1 MDLSIKVILIILFVF
16 FATLSL
22 FFIIDPNL
30 ISVFPGADF
39 TEETMYEWRLRTII
53 PSLYLTIC
61 YFIYRYFAG
70 KNPTST
76 LWPIY
81 IVITSFVI
89 TQFVAIFFMGITIAQ
104 IFCFIVTIGTAV
116 VLRLAD
122 LKRSRQIIGR
132 F

>member
-1 MDLSIKVILIILFVF
+1 MDLTTIILIVLFVF

-22 FFIIDPNL
+22 FFIIDPNS
-30 ISVFPGADF
+30 ISVFPGAGF
-39 TEETMYEWRLRTII
+39 TEEEMYEWRLRTII

-61 YFIYRYFAG
+61 YFIYRFFAG

-81 IVITSFVI
+81 IVITSFSI
-89 TQFVAIFFMGITIAQ
+89 TQLIAFFFMGISIAQ
-104 IFCFIVTIGTAV
+104 VICFLITIGTAFA
-116 VLRLAD
+116 LRMAD

>member
-1 MDLSIKVILIILFVF
+1 MDLTTKVILIVLFVF

-30 ISVFPGADF
+30 ISVFPGAGF
-39 TEETMYEWRLRTII
+39 TEEEMYEWRLRTII

-61 YFIYRYFAG
+61 YFIYRFFSG

-81 IVITSFVI
+81 IVITSFAI
-89 TQFVAIFFMGITIAQ
+89 TQFGAFFFMGISITQ
-104 IFCFIVTIGTAV
+104 ILCFLVTIGTAFA
-116 VLRLAD
+116 LRMAD

>member
-1 MDLSIKVILIILFVF
+1 MDLTTKVILIVLFVF

-22 FFIIDPNL
+22 FLIIDPNL
-30 ISVFPGADF
+30 ISIFPGAGF
-39 TEETMYEWRLRTII
+39 TEQEMYEWRLRTII

-61 YFIYRYFAG
+61 YFIYRFFAG

-81 IVITSFVI
+81 IVIASFAI
-89 TQFVAIFFMGITIAQ
+89 IQFIAFFFMGISITQVVCFLITIA
-104 IFCFIVTIGTAV
+104 TAFA
-116 VLRLAD
+116 LRMAD

>member
-1 MDLSIKVILIILFVF
+1 MDLTTKVILIVLFVF

-30 ISVFPGADF
+30 ISIFPGAGF
-39 TEETMYEWRLRTII
+39 TEQEMYEWRLRTII

-61 YFIYRYFAG
+61 YFIYRFFAG

-81 IVITSFVI
+81 IVITSFAI
-89 TQFVAIFFMGITIAQ
+89 TQFIAFFFMGISITQ
-104 IFCFIVTIGTAV
+104 ILCFVITIGTTFA
-116 VLRLAD
+116 LRMAD

>member
-1 MDLSIKVILIILFVF
+1 MEIDEQSFLLFILQFVISF
-16 FATLSL
+16 T
-22 FFIIDPNL
+22 
-30 ISVFPGADF
+30 DF
-39 TEETMYEWRLRTII
+39 CR
-53 PSLYLTIC
+53 
-61 YFIYRYFAG
+61 

-81 IVITSFVI
+81 IVITSFAI
-89 TQFVAIFFMGITIAQ
+89 TQFIAIFFMGITITQ
-104 IFCFIVTIGTAV
+104 IFCFLVTIGTAV

>member
-1 MDLSIKVILIILFVF
+1 MDLTTKVILIVLFVF

-22 FFIIDPNL
+22 FFIIDPDL
-30 ISVFPGADF
+30 ISVFPGAGF
-39 TEETMYEWRLRTII
+39 TEEEMYEWRLRTII

-61 YFIYRYFAG
+61 YFIYRFFAG
-70 KNPTST
+70 KNPPST

-81 IVITSFVI
+81 IVITSFAI
-89 TQFVAIFFMGITIAQ
+89 TQFVAFFFMGISITQ
-104 IFCFIVTIGTAV
+104 ILCFLVTIGTAFA
-116 VLRLAD
+116 LRMAD

>member
-1 MDLSIKVILIILFVF
+1 MDLTTIILIVLFVF

-30 ISVFPGADF
+30 ISVFPGAGF
-39 TEETMYEWRLRTII
+39 TEEEMYEWRLRTII

-61 YFIYRYFAG
+61 YFIYRFFAG

-81 IVITSFVI
+81 IVITSFSI
-89 TQFVAIFFMGITIAQ
+89 TQLIAFFFMGISIAQ
-104 IFCFIVTIGTAV
+104 VICFLITIGTAFA
-116 VLRLAD
+116 LRMAD
-122 LKRSRQIIGR
+122 LKRSREIIG
-132 F
+132 

>member
-1 MDLSIKVILIILFVF
+1 MDLTTKVILIVLFVF

-30 ISVFPGADF
+30 ISIFPGASF
-39 TEETMYEWRLRTII
+39 TEQEMYEWRLRTII

-61 YFIYRYFAG
+61 YFIYRFFAG

-81 IVITSFVI
+81 IVITSFAI
-89 TQFVAIFFMGITIAQ
+89 TQFIAFFFMGISIAQVVCFLITIA
-104 IFCFIVTIGTAV
+104 TAFA
-116 VLRLAD
+116 LRMAD

>member
-1 MDLSIKVILIILFVF
+1 MDLKTKVILIVLFVF
-16 FATLSL
+16 FTTLSL
-22 FFIIDPNL
+22 CFIIDPNL
-30 ISVFPGADF
+30 ISVFPGAGF
-39 TEETMYEWRLRTII
+39 TEEEMYEWRLRTII

-61 YFIYRYFAG
+61 YFIYRFFAG

-81 IVITSFVI
+81 IVITSFAI
-89 TQFVAIFFMGITIAQ
+89 TQFIAFFFMGISITQ
-104 IFCFIVTIGTAV
+104 ILCFLITIGTAFA
-116 VLRLAD
+116 LRMAD

>member
-1 MDLSIKVILIILFVF
+1 MDLTTKVILIVLFVF

-22 FFIIDPNL
+22 FFITDPNL
-30 ISVFPGADF
+30 ISIFPGAGF
-39 TEETMYEWRLRTII
+39 TEQEMYEWRLRTII

-61 YFIYRYFAG
+61 YFIYRFFAG

-81 IVITSFVI
+81 IVITSFSI
-89 TQFVAIFFMGITIAQ
+89 TQLIAFFFMGISITQVI
-104 IFCFIVTIGTAV
+104 CFLITIGTAFA
-116 VLRLAD
+116 LRMAD

>member
-1 MDLSIKVILIILFVF
+1 MDLTTKVILIVLFVF

-30 ISVFPGADF
+30 ISIFPGAGF
-39 TEETMYEWRLRTII
+39 TEQEMYEWRLRTII

-61 YFIYRYFAG
+61 YFIYRFFAG

-81 IVITSFVI
+81 IVITSFAI
-89 TQFVAIFFMGITIAQ
+89 TQFIAFFFMGISITQ
-104 IFCFIVTIGTAV
+104 IICFLITIGTTFA
-116 VLRLAD
+116 LRMAD

>member
-1 MDLSIKVILIILFVF
+1 MDLTTKFILIVLFVF

-22 FFIIDPNL
+22 FFITDPNL
-30 ISVFPGADF
+30 ISIFPGAGF
-39 TEETMYEWRLRTII
+39 TEQEMYEWRLRTII

-61 YFIYRYFAG
+61 YFIYRFFAG

-81 IVITSFVI
+81 IVITSFAI
-89 TQFVAIFFMGITIAQ
+89 TQFISFFIIGISITQVVSFLITIA
-104 IFCFIVTIGTAV
+104 TAFA
-116 VLRLAD
+116 LRMAD

>member
-1 MDLSIKVILIILFVF
+1 MDLTTKVILIVLFVF

-30 ISVFPGADF
+30 ISIFPGAGF
-39 TEETMYEWRLRTII
+39 TEQEMYEWRLRTII

-61 YFIYRYFAG
+61 YFIYRFFAG
-70 KNPTST
+70 KNRTST

-81 IVITSFVI
+81 IVITSFAI
-89 TQFVAIFFMGITIAQ
+89 TQFISFFFMGISITQVVSFLITIA
-104 IFCFIVTIGTAV
+104 TAFA
-116 VLRLAD
+116 LRMAD

>member
-1 MDLSIKVILIILFVF
+1 MDLTTKVILIVLFVF
-16 FATLSL
+16 FVTLSL

-30 ISVFPGADF
+30 FSVFPGAGF
-39 TEETMYEWRLRTII
+39 TEEEMYEWRLRTII

-61 YFIYRYFAG
+61 YFIYRFFAG

-81 IVITSFVI
+81 IVITSFSI
-89 TQFVAIFFMGITIAQ
+89 TQLIAFFFMGISITQ
-104 IFCFIVTIGTAV
+104 ILCFIVTIGTAFA
-116 VLRLAD
+116 LRMAD

>member
-1 MDLSIKVILIILFVF
+1 MDLTTKVILIVLFVF
-16 FATLSL
+16 FTTLSL
-22 FFIIDPNL
+22 CFIIDPNL
-30 ISVFPGADF
+30 ISVFPGAGF
-39 TEETMYEWRLRTII
+39 TEEEMYEWRLRTII

-61 YFIYRYFAG
+61 YFIYRFFAG

-81 IVITSFVI
+81 IVITSFAI
-89 TQFVAIFFMGITIAQ
+89 TQFVAFFFMGISITQ
-104 IFCFIVTIGTAV
+104 ILCFLVTIGTAFA
-116 VLRLAD
+116 LRMAD

>member
-1 MDLSIKVILIILFVF
+1 MDLTTKVILIVLFVF

-30 ISVFPGADF
+30 ISIFPGAGF
-39 TEETMYEWRLRTII
+39 TEQEMYEWILRTII
-53 PSLYLTIC
+53 HSLYLTIC
-61 YFIYRYFAG
+61 YFIYRFFAG

-76 LWPIY
+76 LWPTY
-81 IVITSFVI
+81 IVITSFAI
-89 TQFVAIFFMGITIAQ
+89 TQFIAFFFMGISITQVVCFLITIA
-104 IFCFIVTIGTAV
+104 TAFA
-116 VLRLAD
+116 LRMAD

>member
-1 MDLSIKVILIILFVF
+1 MDLTTKVILIVLFVF

-22 FFIIDPNL
+22 FFIIDPDL
-30 ISVFPGADF
+30 ISVFPGAGF
-39 TEETMYEWRLRTII
+39 TEEKMYEWRLRTII

-61 YFIYRYFAG
+61 YFIYRFFAG

-81 IVITSFVI
+81 IVITSFAI
-89 TQFVAIFFMGITIAQ
+89 TQFVAFFFMGISITQ
-104 IFCFIVTIGTAV
+104 ILCFLVTIGTAFA
-116 VLRLAD
+116 LRMAD

>member
-1 MDLSIKVILIILFVF
+1 MDLTTKVILIVLFVF

-30 ISVFPGADF
+30 ISIFPGASF
-39 TEETMYEWRLRTII
+39 TEQEMYEWRLRTII

-61 YFIYRYFAG
+61 YFIYRFFAG

-81 IVITSFVI
+81 IVITSFSI
-89 TQFVAIFFMGITIAQ
+89 TQLIAFFFMGISIAQVVCFLITIA
-104 IFCFIVTIGTAV
+104 TAFA
-116 VLRLAD
+116 LRMAD
-122 LKRSRQIIGR
+122 LKRSRHIIGR

>member
-1 MDLSIKVILIILFVF
+1 MDLTTKVILIVLFVF

-30 ISVFPGADF
+30 ISIFTGAGF
-39 TEETMYEWRLRTII
+39 TEQEMYEWRLRTII

-61 YFIYRYFAG
+61 YFIYRFFAG

-81 IVITSFVI
+81 IVITSFAI
-89 TQFVAIFFMGITIAQ
+89 TQFIAFFFMGISITQVVCFLITIA
-104 IFCFIVTIGTAV
+104 TAFA
-116 VLRLAD
+116 LRMAD

>member
-1 MDLSIKVILIILFVF
+1 MDLTTIILIVLFVF

-30 ISVFPGADF
+30 ISIFPGAGF
-39 TEETMYEWRLRTII
+39 TEQQMYEWRLRTII

-61 YFIYRYFAG
+61 YFIYRFFAG

-81 IVITSFVI
+81 IVITSFAI
-89 TQFVAIFFMGITIAQ
+89 TQFIAFFFMGISITQ
-104 IFCFIVTIGTAV
+104 VNCFLITIGTAFA
-116 VLRLAD
+116 LRMAD

>member
-1 MDLSIKVILIILFVF
+1 MDLTTIILIVLLVF

-22 FFIIDPNL
+22 FFIIDPNS
-30 ISVFPGADF
+30 ISIFPGAGF
-39 TEETMYEWRLRTII
+39 TEEEMYEWRLRTII

-61 YFIYRYFAG
+61 YFIYRFFAG

-81 IVITSFVI
+81 IVITSFSI
-89 TQFVAIFFMGITIAQ
+89 TQLIAFFFMGISIAQ
-104 IFCFIVTIGTAV
+104 VICFLITIGTAF
-116 VLRLAD
+116 VLRMAD

>member
-1 MDLSIKVILIILFVF
+1 MDLTTIILIVLLVF

-22 FFIIDPNL
+22 FFIIDPNS
-30 ISVFPGADF
+30 ISVFPGAGF
-39 TEETMYEWRLRTII
+39 TEEEMYEWRLRTII

-61 YFIYRYFAG
+61 YFIYRFFAG

-81 IVITSFVI
+81 IVITSFAI
-89 TQFVAIFFMGITIAQ
+89 TQFVAFFFMGISITQ
-104 IFCFIVTIGTAV
+104 ILCILVTIGTAFA
-116 VLRLAD
+116 LRMAD

>member
-1 MDLSIKVILIILFVF
+1 MELTTKVILIVLFVF

-39 TEETMYEWRLRTII
+39 SEEEMYEWRLRTII

-61 YFIYRYFAG
+61 YFIYRFFAG

-81 IVITSFVI
+81 IVITSFAI
-89 TQFVAIFFMGITIAQ
+89 TQFIAFFFMGISITQ
-104 IFCFIVTIGTAV
+104 ILCFLVTIGTAFA
-116 VLRLAD
+116 LRMAD

>member
-1 MDLSIKVILIILFVF
+1 MDLTTIILIVLFVF

-30 ISVFPGADF
+30 ISVFPGAGF
-39 TEETMYEWRLRTII
+39 TEQEMYEWRLRTII

-61 YFIYRYFAG
+61 YFIYRFFAG
-70 KNPTST
+70 RNPTST

-81 IVITSFVI
+81 IVITSFSI
-89 TQFVAIFFMGITIAQ
+89 TQLIAFFFMGISIAQ
-104 IFCFIVTIGTAV
+104 VICFLITIGTAFA
-116 VLRLAD
+116 LRMAD

>member
-1 MDLSIKVILIILFVF
+1 MDLTTIILIVLFVF

-30 ISVFPGADF
+30 ISVFPGAGF
-39 TEETMYEWRLRTII
+39 TEEEMYEWRLRTII

-61 YFIYRYFAG
+61 YFIYRFFAG
-70 KNPTST
+70 RNTTST

-81 IVITSFVI
+81 IVITSFSI
-89 TQFVAIFFMGITIAQ
+89 TQLIAFFFMGISIAQ
-104 IFCFIVTIGTAV
+104 VICFLITIGTAFA
-116 VLRLAD
+116 LRMAD